1 MKNFFYLFNY
11 ISWNFKV
18 SQIQS
23 FGGTKKLLV
32 FQRSL
37 FRFLW
42 IIKQFVETNCK
53 ERPGSIVIETLKNT
67 ILMPIDI
74 SKELAFYADSEYVSL
89 IKFSLTHQK
98 LLAWENFSDSR
109 KKKERPLQAIEFQWK
124 SRHRIRRIK
133 EPYFR
138 GFKLTS
144 SKMWNFEF
152 LPEERSRMRVS
163 LFLCCFFSFSGEIV
177 ST

>member
-1 MKNFFYLFNY
+1 M
-11 ISWNFKV
+11 V
-18 SQIQS
+18 A
-23 FGGTKKLLV
+23 
-32 FQRSL
+32 
-37 FRFLW
+37 
-42 IIKQFVETNCK
+42 NCK

-138 GFKLTS
+138 GFKLIS
-144 SKMWNFEF
+144 AKMWNFVIFARRKITDACLFVCLLLFFFFKFF
-152 LPEERSRMRVS
+152 LWSDCIEPIALEYRERTDSN
-163 LFLCCFFSFSGEIV
+163 G
-177 ST
+177 